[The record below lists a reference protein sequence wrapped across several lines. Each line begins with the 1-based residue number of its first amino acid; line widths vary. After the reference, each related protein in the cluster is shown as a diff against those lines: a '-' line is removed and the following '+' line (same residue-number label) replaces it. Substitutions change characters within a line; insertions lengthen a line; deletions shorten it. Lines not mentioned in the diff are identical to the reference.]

1 MRKKAK
7 VLVKY
12 LIKVVRKFEKSRR
25 DKETASLYLD
35 LKKENTRA
43 VLVILKCWGEDKGT
57 EKIATC
63 QCLLRVRYWKIV
75 SFERNWKTQGHHNV
89 PDFKPFHG
97 GKSIKLIF
105 EIDERRE
112 LKVKIYR
119 QAIIKW

>member
-43 VLVILKCWGEDKGT
+43 VLVILKC
-57 EKIATC
+57 
-63 QCLLRVRYWKIV
+63 
-75 SFERNWKTQGHHNV
+75 
-89 PDFKPFHG
+89 
-97 GKSIKLIF
+97 
-105 EIDERRE
+105 
-112 LKVKIYR
+112 
-119 QAIIKW
+119 